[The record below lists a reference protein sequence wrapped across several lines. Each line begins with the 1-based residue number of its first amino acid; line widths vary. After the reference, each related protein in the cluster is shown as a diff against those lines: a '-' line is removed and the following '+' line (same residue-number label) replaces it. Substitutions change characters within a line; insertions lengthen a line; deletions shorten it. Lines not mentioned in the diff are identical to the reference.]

1 MVVRGDFLNIQWKK
15 LITCI
20 AIPLAVGGL
29 SALLTRDSMDAFA
42 TINKPVLSP
51 PGWLFPVVWT
61 ILYMLMGIAS
71 YLMLTG
77 EATKEE
83 KGKALNVYLYQ
94 LLVNFLWS
102 TWFFNFQWYLFA
114 FFWLVLLWVMI
125 LVTTVRFYRI
135 SKTAGYLLI
144 PYLLWVT
151 FAGYLNLGIALL
163 N

>member
-1 MVVRGDFLNIQWKK
+1 MDLGKMDKK
-15 LITCI
+15 LLIICI
-20 AIPLAVGGL
+20 ALPLLVGAL
-29 SALLTRDSMDAFA
+29 SALLTRESMMLFA
-42 TINKPVLSP
+42 SVRKPPLSP

-61 ILYMLMGIAS
+61 ILYVLMGIAS
-71 YLMLTG
+71 YLVLASG
-77 EATKEE
+77 DSKEE
-83 KGKALNVYLYQ
+83 IGKALNVYLYQ

-135 SKTAGYLLI
+135 SKPAGYLMV